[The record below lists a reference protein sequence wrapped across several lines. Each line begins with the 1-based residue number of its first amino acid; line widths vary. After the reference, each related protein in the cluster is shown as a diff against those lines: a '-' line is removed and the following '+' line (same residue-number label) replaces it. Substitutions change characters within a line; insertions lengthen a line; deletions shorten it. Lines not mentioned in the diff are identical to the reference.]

1 MACEE
6 NPLEPV
12 TPPIL
17 TAVRELRWQLLS
29 GKAAR
34 DAVREYLAA
43 HNDGFSRKI
52 RELLLL
58 REQNTLGDRP
68 TGLTNPYHVAFWDLL
83 QRGLDGH
90 PILEPLSGLETEV
103 DRAARMDLAAHIA
116 ELPFKALLPLMFFQ
130 FPAFLFLLV
139 VPLLRDLRL

>member
-1 MACEE
+1 MEH
-6 NPLEPV
+6 V

-29 GKAAR
+29 GKATKNA
-34 DAVREYLAA
+34 AQEYLTT

-58 REQNTLGDRP
+58 REQNTLESRP
-68 TGLTNPYHVAFWDLL
+68 KPFHNPYHVAFWDLL

-90 PILEPLSGLETEV
+90 PIVEPLSGLETEIE
-103 DRAARMDLAAHIA
+103 RAAELDMEAHIA
-116 ELPFKALLPLMFFQ
+116 TLPFKALLPLMFFQ
-130 FPAFLFLLV
+130 FPAFLLLLV
-139 VPLLRDLRL
+139 VPLLRDLKL